1 MHWQTID
8 LLFLDIFLFFELPN
22 LCPTNAIFVALKS
35 ERDVSSAV
43 NETISTVPPYYTL
56 SPYITSIYF
65 QCYVGSL
72 AAKNGQIQWVRF
84 GLTVSC
90 NKTNRIFACGSI
102 LFIKHVVVDD
112 AGKYKCVLNG
122 SESTFKTVAVVG
134 TVLESTVFECT
145 LANIC
150 SLHL

>member
-1 MHWQTID
+1 MVVVTCVI
-8 LLFLDIFLFFELPN
+8 LI
-22 LCPTNAIFVALKS
+22 TALKS
-35 ERDVSSAV
+35 KRDVSSAV

-102 LFIKHVVVDD
+102 LFIKHIVVND